1 MPVAT
6 GAGQDTIQQLIKD
19 RIQHQQ
25 WDDALKQLRQLTDQN
40 ITKQDRNYIL
50 QNIILEGMFK
60 KELYGRA
67 EYAVKFSELPKQRK
81 HYWYARC
88 AIKSNNHRDAR
99 TIIETQ
105 TLSPE
110 DKKELLQKLATLYI
124 KNGDIHNALLI
135 IHKIHKIHKS
145 KVKGKEKDMLLRDAV
160 EKLLDQEKITFARFL
175 YDKIECAQIKRE
187 IKSKHPNIQQKQE
200 KQQQIQ
206 QRKQLQ
212 RKYNNDI
219 SDISDISDI
228 TLSIS
233 TSPRP
238 RPRTSGTSSDGW
250 WSWFTRTKKR
260 T

>member
-6 GAGQDTIQQLIKD
+6 GAGQETFQQLIKD
-19 RIQHQQ
+19 RIQHHQ
-25 WDDALKQLRQLTDQN
+25 WEDALKQLRQLTDQN

-50 QNIILEGMFK
+50 QNIILEGMLEA
-60 KELYGRA
+60 ELYGRSA
-67 EYAVKFSELPKQRK
+67 YAVKFSELPEKRK

-135 IHKIHKIHKS
+135 IHKIHKS

-219 SDISDISDI
+219 
-228 TLSIS
+228 TLS
-233 TSPRP
+233 P
-238 RPRTSGTSSDGW
+238 RPRTSGTSSGGW
-250 WSWFTRTKKR
+250 WSWFTRTKIH